1 MAWYKEWF
9 GQDYLDLYAHRD
21 AEEAE
26 ANVAFVAKALGSD
39 RPRAVLDLA
48 CGSGRHTEALRRRGF
63 RALGVDLSL
72 TLLALRPDLP
82 RVCGDMRCLPFADRS
97 FDWVLNFFTSFGYF
111 ESERENFRVLEELNR
126 LLGPGG
132 RFLIDFLNRE
142 RVLAELEPRETA
154 EESGRRIEIRR
165 WFDPASSRINKRI
178 VLRPADGPPR
188 TYLESVRAYTKDEVV
203 VGLSWAGLEVTALYG
218 DFDGGP
224 YRRDSPRLIIV
235 GRRNG

>member
-21 AEEAE
+21 AEEAD
-26 ANVAFVAKALGSD
+26 ANVAFVAEALGPE

-72 TLLALRPDLP
+72 TLLARRPDLP
-82 RVCGDMRCLPFADRS
+82 RVCGDMRRLPFADGS

-126 LLGPGG
+126 LLAPGG
-132 RFLIDFLNRE
+132 WFLIDFLNRE
-142 RVLAELEPRETA
+142 RVLAELEPRQRL
-154 EESGRRIEIRR
+154 EEEGRRIDIRR
-165 WFDPASSRINKRI
+165 WFDPATSRINKRI
-178 VLRPADGPPR
+178 ALRPAGGPPR

-203 VGLSWAGLEVTALYG
+203 IGLSWAGLEVTALYG
-218 DFDGGP
+218 DFEGRD
-224 YRRDSPRLIIV
+224 YRRDSQRLILV
-235 GRRNG
+235 GRKPG